1 MFNHT
6 EIQGQWPTADRFVLA
21 SCDSVYF
28 DQFADR
34 FVKSFHKRL
43 GMPIHLHLIN
53 PTQSQ
58 IDMCGTWQITHTA
71 NHINPQEFRDKV
83 QLCKNKFEHTDE
95 VSERSVL
102 WGFCQAIRFWLVGQ
116 YQTKQQTV
124 IVSDIDSAAVQ
135 TPSAVQTAEL
145 LARTQFSVYNNRIMA
160 TFCVFSGKQLALAK
174 AISQWIEQYDQTFT
188 IHNGVDQTALKK
200 CISHPNILPAG
211 WISHIDTKNKKA
223 IEIKVNNNIVFH
235 SKGTRG
241 KTIDLS
247 AYL

>member
-1 MFNHT
+1 
-6 EIQGQWPTADRFVLA
+6 
-21 SCDSVYF
+21 
-28 DQFADR
+28 
-34 FVKSFHKRL
+34 
-43 GMPIHLHLIN
+43 
-53 PTQSQ
+53 
-58 IDMCGTWQITHTA
+58 
-71 NHINPQEFRDKV
+71 
-83 QLCKNKFEHTDE
+83 
-95 VSERSVL
+95 
-102 WGFCQAIRFWLVGQ
+102 
-116 YQTKQQTV
+116 V

-223 IEIKVNNNIVFH
+223 IKIKINNNIVFH